1 MHVNLFGRLLSR
13 ARLVTSPVVAPPQAE
28 PARRAAT
35 GLRPDRLDRGR
46 TAGIGPYRHEVQGE
60 KRRCLQKGQE
70 TRKRTIKSR
79 GDGQKP
85 LKAGGVGFGVPQR
98 VRQGCEASA
107 GLKIE
112 GAKDVQRVE
121 SLAEKTNRLARKE
134 TRTGPTKL
142 YHALQHKLTS
152 WF

>member
-85 LKAGGVGFGVPQR
+85 AVSNSGWSRDAAG
-98 VRQGCEASA
+98 EASA

-112 GAKDVQRVE
+112 GANDVQRVK
-121 SLAEKTNRLARKE
+121 SLAEITN
-134 TRTGPTKL
+134 
-142 YHALQHKLTS
+142 
-152 WF
+152 